1 MTCSGL
7 GQWKPHHIAGR
18 GNHPLQLQPCQ
29 TRQSKQ
35 LKLSSWPSFMA
46 NRGNWASSAGNRFD
60 YFRQLQE
67 NRRLVGMSLC
77 SSPFAKTA
85 EGNQLKHNH
94 VSYRHLHWG
103 GHFLLVCF
111 LGLLISKSYMTG
123 TGLHNG
129 RCSLLRDIQRI
140 RGNSIKPHHRRFRQ
154 DSGRNFF
161 TMRVVKLEQASQSDI
176 WCPMPVSIQEAFGQ
190 CPQIMLWL
198 LVSPEAVRQLDLVIF
213 VGPFQLNY
221 LLWSVLFCS
230 MLCYSYTSGV

>member
-1 MTCSGL
+1 M
-7 GQWKPHHIAGR
+7 
-18 GNHPLQLQPCQ
+18 
-29 TRQSKQ
+29 
-35 LKLSSWPSFMA
+35 F
-46 NRGNWASSAGNRFD
+46 
-60 YFRQLQE
+60 
-67 NRRLVGMSLC
+67 LC

-94 VSYRHLHWG
+94 VSYGHLHWG

-213 VGPFQLNY
+213 CRSLPIKLSTMVCPILFHAV
-221 LLWSVLFCS
+221 LLLHIWSVRGTVHVCQRN
-230 MLCYSYTSGV
+230 T